1 MTKKHEP
8 IVVDEQVEE
17 TIPEVIEPPL
27 EPVPAPTR
35 PKTHVAV
42 DGDSYA
48 SIAARYKAPGS
59 STNEYAKTLLV
70 RNGGKTVTAGALIT
84 L

>member
-1 MTKKHEP
+1 MTKKHSP
-8 IVVDEQVEE
+8 VVIDVPAEDTV
-17 TIPEVIEPPL
+17 PEVVEAPL
-27 EPVPAPTR
+27 EPVVVPTQ